1 MNPERGYPMK
11 IHIVVIAY
19 GLPED
24 TEKLLACKP
33 VSKKNKFHWHLFLH
47 SQIKEVVAVCEE
59 AAKRKD
65 VTYYPYGENRGL
77 AKSWNEG
84 ILAGYA
90 AGADVVIVCNDDMLP
105 GEGDIEAVAAA
116 AMEQRGEGNL
126 TYMVTGR
133 MFDKGLDEYRP
144 SGHGFFAIQP
154 LALETIGM
162 YDEQF
167 FPIYFE
173 DMDYDYRARISGLSK
188 FHVDDTDLVHQGSAN
203 INIIPDL
210 MEQHH
215 QTFTANKAYYIKKWG
230 GEPGKERF
238 TQPFNDLRFST
249 RIAISDCGHPYW
261 GFEREDQEIVKI

>member
-1 MNPERGYPMK
+1 MK

-19 GLPED
+19 GLAD
-24 TEKLLACKP
+24 DLEKLLDCRPA
-33 VSKKNKFHWHLFLH
+33 VSGKKKFNSFHWHLFLH
-47 SQIKEVVAVCEE
+47 SQIEEVVAVCEE
-59 AAKRKD
+59 AARRKN

-90 AGADVVIVCNDDMLP
+90 AGADVVIVSNDDMLP

-116 AMEQRGEGNL
+116 AIEQRGAGNF

-133 MFDKGLDEYRP
+133 MYDKGLGQYRP

-173 DMDYDYRARISGLSK
+173 DMDYDYRARISGLSI
-188 FHVDDTDLVHQGSAN
+188 FHVDDTDLLHQGSAN
-203 INIIPDL
+203 IKALPDL
-210 MEQHH
+210 EEQNH
-215 QTFTANKAYYIKKWG
+215 QTFMANKVYYIRKWG
-230 GEPGKERF
+230 GAPGHEKSH
-238 TQPFNDLRFST
+238 QPFGDLRFST
-249 RIAISDCGHPYW
+249 RIAPCDRERPYW
-261 GFEREDQEIVKI
+261 GFEREDREIVEI